1 MATHQKKHIKNTGGS
16 KELVFKSNDNEE
28 YGEILNA
35 KGDARFEVKLISN
48 GFTVIAKIR
57 GALIKGPNKQKVDK
71 GSVVLLQ
78 KDMATYDEKYYIIHK
93 YTKDNVK
100 SLKKLGELA
109 TYILVEED
117 DNNNVVFEDD
127 VENKTL
133 DEIDIDDNFIAGI

>member
-16 KELVFKSNDNEE
+16 KELVIKTDSEE

-48 GFTVIAKIR
+48 GFTVIAKTR
-57 GALIKGPNKQKVDK
+57 GALIKGPNKQRIDK

-78 KDMATYDEKYYIIHK
+78 KDMSTYEEKYYIIHK

-100 SLKKLGELA
+100 SLKKSGELA
-109 TYILVEED
+109 TYVLAEED

-127 VENKTL
+127 VENKNL
-133 DEIDIDDNFIAGI
+133 ELVDFDDDFIAGI

>member
-1 MATHQKKHIKNTGGS
+1 MATHQKKHTKNTGGS
-16 KELVFKSNDNEE
+16 KELVIKTDSEE

-48 GFTVIAKIR
+48 GFTVIAKTR
-57 GALIKGPNKQKVDK
+57 GALIKGPNKQRIDK

-78 KDMATYDEKYYIIHK
+78 KDMSTYEEKYYIIHK

-100 SLKKLGELA
+100 SLKKSGELA
-109 TYILVEED
+109 TYVLAEED

-127 VENKTL
+127 VENKNL
-133 DEIDIDDNFIAGI
+133 EIVDFDDDFIAGI